1 MDYLFMGNERIKGA
15 LDVKA
20 ATILGVKERDGKAHM
35 ATVVPKK
42 GGSVEFVA
50 KRVVAFINELGFS
63 SCTVTIKTDQEAS
76 IIDLVNTIKRPRA
89 DVKTLTENSPV
100 ASSVIPKPVMAAPVM
115 GLVPMSPVTEVT
127 PVVVMPAFVRSAN
140 PSAVPMS
147 TAGKGSAAAL
157 AKRTARMQRSICN

>member
-1 MDYLFMGNERIKGA
+1 MDYLFIGNERIKGA

-76 IIDLVNTIKRPRA
+76 IIDLVNAIKRLRA

-100 ASSVIPKPVMAAPVM
+100 ASSASNGVWSEEFKP
-115 GLVPMSPVTEVT
+115 
-127 PVVVMPAFVRSAN
+127 
-140 PSAVPMS
+140 
-147 TAGKGSAAAL
+147 
-157 AKRTARMQRSICN
+157 